1 MYESFEQMGW
11 LFTRIMPEKPRIIKQ
26 DRIFRSVLK
35 EKLANTYNDKNRILF
50 RHMLAI
56 IDFEGDRNSD
66 KTYRYGTYRFEY
78 VWEKMIDK
86 VFGILPFHAD
96 DAGDGGTEQHHRA
109 EASG

>member
-11 LFTRIMPEKPRIIKQ
+11 LFTRIMPEKPRIIKR

-56 IDFEGDRNSD
+56 IDFEEIEILTRLIDTELIALNMSG
-66 KTYRYGTYRFEY
+66 
-78 VWEKMIDK
+78 EK
-86 VFGILPFHAD
+86 
-96 DAGDGGTEQHHRA
+96 
-109 EASG
+109 

>member
-1 MYESFEQMGW
+1 MFYLDFVTKKNSVKENELITLIHEYCVYESFEQMGW
-11 LFTRIMPEKPRIIKQ
+11 LFTRIMPEKPRIIKR

-78 VWEKMIDK
+78 VWEK
-86 VFGILPFHAD
+86 
-96 DAGDGGTEQHHRA
+96 
-109 EASG
+109 